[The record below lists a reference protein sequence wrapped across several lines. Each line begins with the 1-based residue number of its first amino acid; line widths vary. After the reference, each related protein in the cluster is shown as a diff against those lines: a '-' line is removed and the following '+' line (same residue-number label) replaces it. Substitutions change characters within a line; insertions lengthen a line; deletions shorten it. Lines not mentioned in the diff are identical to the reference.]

1 MHTFTHRKVYQV
13 LAEFASKEEAEFVK
27 SKIERIHYKKNDAL
41 YRFEVQYS
49 KNNSI
54 DIKKNN
60 STNYNVQII
69 KEQGQKLNED
79 QNPSHETVL
88 DATNSI
94 SSTNTTKQVSF
105 SNSKTSCSETP
116 SVPPADIGS
125 PSDRSAALNSVL
137 PHKKSFSSPT
147 PLLSSRATALYPAQ
161 EARTNESLL
170 SPSTDYKPSNTS
182 MIQQN
187 ATLFDYPNVAPSLSD
202 ASSPFQNNI
211 PHSVLMENP
220 GTSFWE
226 SSPNSFYTQAYS
238 HPDLPTKQK
247 KGQTYPLYDCISFFL
262 ASIRSQFLY

>member
-88 DATNSI
+88 DASNSI

-147 PLLSSRATALYPAQ
+147 PLLSSQASVLYPVQ
-161 EARTNESLL
+161 ETRTNESLL
-170 SPSTDYKPSNTS
+170 SPSTASSKPSLKQS
-182 MIQQN
+182 
-187 ATLFDYPNVAPSLSD
+187 NV
-202 ASSPFQNNI
+202 
-211 PHSVLMENP
+211 
-220 GTSFWE
+220 
-226 SSPNSFYTQAYS
+226 
-238 HPDLPTKQK
+238 
-247 KGQTYPLYDCISFFL
+247 
-262 ASIRSQFLY
+262 